1 MSTRRVRLEAQVV
14 RREQLSP
21 QLVRLVVGGD
31 QLGLDQS
38 TGVPDEW
45 VGLVVP
51 GQFQTRFYTVRSWVE
66 GEVTLDVV
74 VHDAG
79 LVTDWAT
86 GDCVGDDVVLTDP
99 KGSFR
104 PPPETRWLRL
114 VTDLTGLP
122 ATARTCAWAAALPEP
137 LPVRVWAEGER
148 QDGYLPEGTDVTWLE
163 PPAAGDSR
171 LAAAVEDLDWPEEP
185 GYFWMAG
192 ESAQMRAIRKHLSR
206 DLALPSSAYNVTGY
220 WRRVVERRPRAVDPR
235 RADA

>member
-1 MSTRRVRLEAQVV
+1 VSTRRVRLEAQVV

-21 QLVRLVVGGD
+21 ELVRLVVAGD
-31 QLGLDQS
+31 DLGLEHS
-38 TGVPDEW
+38 TGLPDEW

-79 LVTDWAT
+79 LVTDWAS
-86 GDCVGDDVVLTDP
+86 GDCVGDAVELTDP

-104 PPPETRWLRL
+104 PPDDVRWLRL

-122 ATARTCAWAAALPEP
+122 ATARICAWAADRPEP
-137 LPVRVWAEGER
+137 LPVEVHVEGAE
-148 QDGYLPEGTDVTWLE
+148 QPGYLDAGPDVTWVA
-163 PPAAGDSR
+163 PPAPGESA
-171 LAAAVEDLDWPEEP
+171 LAAAVEAMSWPAGS

-192 ESAQMRAIRKHLSR
+192 ESAQMRAIRKHVSR
-206 DLALPSSAYNVTGY
+206 DLGMPSSAYNVTGY
-220 WRRVVERRPRAVDPR
+220 WRRVVQRQPRAVDPR
-235 RADA
+235 RAGA